1 MYTHAKVM
9 FIHGESIF
17 MVLLNYSN
25 IPPWMKKL

>member
-17 MVLLNYSN
+17 MVLNYSN